1 MAFGISAE
9 RAGLGVQVITPEGK
23 LDLHS
28 ASSFEDALGR
38 AIEEG
43 AAEIVADL
51 SRTTFIDSTALGAL
65 ARGAQRL
72 RTVGGRLLVVCADE
86 SITKLFLI
94 TGLDRAFSIYASRTA
109 ALAVLGVA

>member
-9 RAGLGVQVITPEGK
+9 RAGLRIRVITPEGK
-23 LDLHS
+23 LDVNS
-28 ASSFEDALGR
+28 ASSFEVALDR

-43 AAEIVADL
+43 AADIVADL

-65 ARGAQRL
+65 ARIAQRV
-72 RTVGGRLLVVCADE
+72 RSAGGRLLVVCADE

-94 TGLDRAFSIYASRTA
+94 TGLDRTFNIYASRTA